1 MTPQKIRASV
11 VLERVAWVRKMVD
24 GLRRIPAGSLEEL
37 LSDERNVPAA
47 ESYLR
52 RALEG
57 LLDLGR
63 HILAKGFG
71 EGVLE
76 YKAIAGELGRN
87 GVLSQDTSVLLTEMA
102 GYRNRLTHFYDEVTP
117 KELYLILS
125 SRLSDIEEVLQEI
138 LHWLREHPE
147 RLDDSI

>member
-11 VLERVAWVRKMVD
+11 VLERVAWVRKMLD

-76 YKAIAGELGRN
+76 YKMIPGELARN
-87 GVLSQDTSVLLTEMA
+87 GVLSQDASALLTEMT
-102 GYRNRLTHFYDEVTP
+102 GYRNRLTHFYAEVTP
-117 KELYLILS
+117 KELHLILT
-125 SRLSDIEEVLQEI
+125 SRLSDLEDVLDEI
-138 LHWLREHPE
+138 LRWLREHPE
-147 RLDDSI
+147 LLDESL